1 VPQSLFQEK
10 QNEIRKKNSK
20 IILFPCPNAKNVPP
34 VFYTENP
41 HPLPG
46 SKVSGY
52 PVSVQFNPAFYKK
65 VKLKQFRLFNAE
77 GKEIKKSKIL
87 THSNDKNHRFT
98 KLQFAFM
105 PLKRLEYGTMYR
117 VEFEAV
123 ADGKRVKKSWNFTTQ
138 KPEGTLY
145 KITKKKTTI
154 KVKRG
159 EKIILY
165 FEPRSKKDVLSKVRH
180 IDKLHISYLDQN
192 TLVVTVPNKR
202 SLRSYTLK
210 TGTRNVTLIIDQS
223 EAFNP

>member
-1 VPQSLFQEK
+1 
-10 QNEIRKKNSK
+10 
-20 IILFPCPNAKNVPP
+20 
-34 VFYTENP
+34 
-41 HPLPG
+41 
-46 SKVSGY
+46 
-52 PVSVQFNPAFYKK
+52 
-65 VKLKQFRLFNAE
+65 
-77 GKEIKKSKIL
+77 
-87 THSNDKNHRFT
+87 
-98 KLQFAFM
+98 
-105 PLKRLEYGTMYR
+105 
-117 VEFEAV
+117 
-123 ADGKRVKKSWNFTTQ
+123 
-138 KPEGTLY
+138 LY